1 MKKYLFF
8 AVFALLLFVV
18 GCSDPHRNLEDFPEI
33 IPDDSEIVTPDEPE
47 VESSDVQTPEDSQTE
62 FSEVVEPNQPEMEDS
77 VFTFDVS
84 KLTPTKYPDAVEDSS
99 LLSLNPTV
107 VRKGNLIDVEIS
119 YGNENA
125 NGYCG
130 RAYIIEVF
138 IDGNWYD
145 IIGDYKSFVP
155 EQYWDLAFAF
165 TEDPVPLWQ
174 INKQTIPVTT
184 SFENLPIGRY
194 RVVKELNGWKYAE
207 FEIVDSKDFNFDVS
221 KLTPTKYLDA
231 VEDSE
236 LLSVEPKVLSK
247 NNLIDI
253 TISFGNES
261 LKKVDVIDGKEVNS
275 SLLGDYKW
283 ELEVLIDDVW
293 YNVMGDL
300 EKFIPDEYSEN
311 LGLLFA
317 VPTIEVYL
325 DHVNTWTIPTGT
337 VLSGLPVGRYRIVK
351 NVDGWKYAEFEI
363 VDSKDFNFDVSKLS
377 QSKHGDSI
385 VEDLTM
391 LSVNPTVIRTQDPE
405 DIEISFGKE
414 GIGVVEESGG
424 ILFFVGPYGGW
435 SYEIEVCID
444 DVWYS
449 IWDGVYA
456 FIPEEYSSSWETAF
470 AFPAEVVGLDKVNRQ
485 TVPTGTVLSG
495 LPVGRYRIVKDV
507 DGWKYAEFVI
517 E

>member
-1 MKKYLFF
+1 MKKCLFF
-8 AVFALLLFVV
+8 VIFCVAMFAV
-18 GCSDPHRNLEDFPEI
+18 GCSDPHKNLEDFPEI
-33 IPDDSEIVTPDEPE
+33 IPDEPEIVMPEDPIQDASSNSDEPSVELE
-47 VESSDVQTPEDSQTE
+47 VEE
-62 FSEVVEPNQPEMEDS
+62 FE
-77 VFTFDVS
+77 FDVS
-84 KLTPTKYPDAVEDSS
+84 MLTITKYPDAVEDSS
-99 LLSLNPTV
+99 YLSLNPTV

-145 IIGDYKSFVP
+145 IVGDYKSFVP
-155 EQYWDLAFAF
+155 EQYGDSTFAF

-184 SFENLPIGRY
+184 SFQNLPIGRY

-261 LKKVDVIDGKEVNS
+261 LKKVDVVDGKEVNS
-275 SLLGDYKW
+275 SPLGDYKW

-317 VPTIEVYL
+317 IPTIEVYL
-325 DHVNTWTIPTGT
+325 DNINTWTVPTGT

-351 NVDGWKYAEFEI
+351 DVDGWKYAEFEI
-363 VDSKDFNFDVSKLS
+363 VDSKDLNFDVSKLIS
-377 QSKHGDSI
+377 TQYPE
-385 VEDLTM
+385 VTEDLT
-391 LSVNPTVIRTQDPE
+391 LFSVEPTIFSKNNMVDLTMT
-405 DIEISFGKE
+405 FGKE
-414 GIGVVEESGG
+414 GYGTVDDSM
-424 ILFFVGPYGGW
+424 FYVGPYCG
-435 SYEIEVCID
+435 YDYTLEVYID
-444 DVWYS
+444 GTWYS
-449 IWDGVYA
+449 IFGDVEKFVPAEYLSKW
-456 FIPEEYSSSWETAF
+456 EESFT
-470 AFPAEVVGLDKVNRQ
+470 FPAGIIPLNQVRTQ
-485 TVPTGTVLSG
+485 AVPTGTVLSG